1 MVILIHVRNISKKIK
16 GKEVIKNI
24 TFSVLESEV
33 VALVGPNGS
42 GKTTLFKIMTSLLK
56 QDEGTII
63 INNFDSQKNRTV
75 YLNQL
80 SIMQDST
87 ILYADL
93 TGYDHLKFVG
103 DITNKAKEDLDKV
116 ISDLDIE
123 GYIYKKI
130 KTYSLGM
137 KQFLLLGLSIL
148 INPKVLIL
156 DEPLNGLDPTSAEKL
171 RGIIRVLQEKGTTI
185 IFSSHNLSE
194 VDKLADRVFFL
205 RKGELIHT
213 KKIETNNDIYCF
225 TVSSKQKMID
235 ILQDNLN
242 VISISPSSW
251 SKHEDVQVV
260 IKAGGLNG
268 ILKEIMLANI
278 DIKNIVKVEQY
289 SEDLYQKLY
298 EEKL

>member
-75 YLNQL
+75 YLSKL

-103 DITNKAKEDLDKV
+103 GITNKAKEDLDKV
-116 ISDLDIE
+116 ISDLGIG

-171 RGIIRVLQEKGTTI
+171 REIIKVLQEKGTTI

-213 KKIETNNDIYCF
+213 KKIENNNDIYCF

-260 IKAGGLNG
+260 IKAGDLNG

-278 DIKNIVKVEQY
+278 DIKKIVKVEQY
-289 SEDLYQKLY
+289 SEDIYQKLY